1 MWGFGNGQGMM
12 GGWGSMGG
20 FGMIL
25 WLVILVAV
33 SWAVVWFVCSMPY
46 AANRQPPM
54 EPRSSGREVLEER
67 YARGDIS
74 REEYLQKKGDIVG

>member
-1 MWGFGNGQGMM
+1 
-12 GGWGSMGG
+12 MGG

-33 SWAVVWFVCSMPY
+33 IWAVVWFVRSTPY
-46 AANRQPPM
+46 ATNRQPPI
-54 EPRSSGREVLEER
+54 EPRSSGLEVLEER